1 MREDVKPAKARVW
14 ASGDWDRKGFLGKRK
29 SHFAFWL
36 KVLAQGLVGLGSLC
50 CYDPQVFGQ
59 PLFSGR
65 TAGRAVYEPYEI
77 REGRQ
82 G

>member
-1 MREDVKPAKARVW
+1 MHEDVKLAKARVS

-29 SHFAFWL
+29 SHFALWL
-36 KVLAQGLVGLGSLC
+36 KVLAQALVGLGSLYRC
-50 CYDPQVFGQ
+50 DPQVFGQ

-65 TAGRAVYEPYEI
+65 TAVYEPCEI

>member
-1 MREDVKPAKARVW
+1 MQEDVKLAKARVW

-29 SHFAFWL
+29 SHFALWL
-36 KVLAQGLVGLGSLC
+36 KVLAPGLVGLGSLYC
-50 CYDPQVFGQ
+50 CDPQVFGQ
-59 PLFSGR
+59 PLSSGR
-65 TAGRAVYEPYEI
+65 AAVYEPCEI